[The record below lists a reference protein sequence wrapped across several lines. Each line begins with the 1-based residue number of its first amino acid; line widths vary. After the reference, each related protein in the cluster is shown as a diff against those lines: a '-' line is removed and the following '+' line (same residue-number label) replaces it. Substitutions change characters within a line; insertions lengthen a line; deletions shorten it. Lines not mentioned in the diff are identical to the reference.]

1 MSDAAYKQATI
12 EQWTADPCGENVAGG
27 ETGTRAYFEALEQS
41 RVDYAPWMA
50 DQLGYAGTSGMSVL
64 DVGNGQGIDLV
75 RYARAGAQVTGID
88 LTPRHVE
95 LARAHLAAY
104 DLPGTV
110 VLGDAEE
117 LPFPD
122 AGFDRVSSNGVLHHT
137 PNIEPALR
145 EIRRVLKPGGEARI
159 ILYNRSSL
167 HYWLTQVGYWGLW
180 KRKLLSEGSMEAV
193 LSHVEHST
201 SGEGRPLVRV
211 YSPRQTRQLLRE
223 AGFTSVTTRMRQ
235 FKAQDTPI
243 TAFLE
248 PFVPPLRNP
257 GVLDRVGRVAG
268 WYVIGSGRA

>member
-1 MSDAAYKQATI
+1 MSDAAYKQATV
-12 EQWTADPCGENVAGG
+12 EQWTADPCGENAASG
-27 ETGTRAYFEALEQS
+27 ETGTRAYFEALERS
-41 RVDYAPWMA
+41 RVDYAPWME
-50 DQLGYAGTSGMSVL
+50 DQLGYAETAGMSVL
-64 DVGNGQGIDLV
+64 DVGSGQGIDLV
-75 RYARAGAQVTGID
+75 RYARAGAQVTGLD

-95 LARAHLAAY
+95 LARAHLSAY
-104 DLPGTV
+104 GLPGTV

-122 AGFDRVSSNGVLHHT
+122 DSFDRVSSNGVLHHT
-137 PNIEPALR
+137 PNIEQALR

-167 HYWLTQVGYWGLW
+167 HYWLAQVGYWGLW
-180 KRKLLSEGSMEAV
+180 KRRLFTEGSMEAV

-201 SGEGRPLVRV
+201 TGEGRPLVRV

-223 AGFTSVTTRMRQ
+223 AGFTAVSTRMRQ
-235 FKAQDTPI
+235 FKAQDTPV

-248 PFVPPLRNP
+248 PLLPPLRDAR
-257 GVLDRVGRVAG
+257 VLDRIGRAAG